1 MIKIQSII
9 PAMEISAEYERMFI
23 LYCQMKSSSNLELQ
37 LMLISKPLNAWFKQ
51 QYRNNLMK
59 FENTIL
65 NSRLP
70 IKIATAKQLYRS
82 IAYSFFDKF
91 NKKIIYDI
99 RKEANRIE
107 VRHSRDTEKDRSNQ
121 IYLN

>member
-1 MIKIQSII
+1 MIKIQNII
-9 PAMEISAEYERMFI
+9 PVQQLQEEYEDNFV
-23 LYCQMKSSSNLELQ
+23 LYCKMRASNLLELQ
-37 LMLISKPLNAWFKQ
+37 LMLVSKPLQAWFRQ

-70 IKIATAKQLYRS
+70 IKVTTAKQLYRS
-82 IAYSFFDKF
+82 IAYSFMDKF

-99 RKEANRIE
+99 RKQVNRLE
-107 VRHSRDTEKDRSNQ
+107 VRNSRDRGKIRANQ